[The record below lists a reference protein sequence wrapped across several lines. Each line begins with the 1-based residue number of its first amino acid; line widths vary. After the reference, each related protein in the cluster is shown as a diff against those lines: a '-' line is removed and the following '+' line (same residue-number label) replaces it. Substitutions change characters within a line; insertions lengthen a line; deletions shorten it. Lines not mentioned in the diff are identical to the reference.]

1 MSAAEIPAPDDQRL
15 AQAAARL
22 GDALRAGALRIAL
35 AESCTGGWIAKLL
48 TDIAGSSEWF
58 ERGYVTYSN
67 RAKIE
72 ELAVPEA
79 VLAAEGAVSEA
90 AVRAMVQGVRQA
102 TGSAAA
108 IAVSGI
114 AGPGGGSDAKPVG
127 TVHFGFA
134 LGDREWAA
142 VRRFAGDRD
151 AVRRHAVGFA
161 LEQMVGALNRSD
173 RE

>member
-1 MSAAEIPAPDDQRL
+1 MDEL
-15 AQAAARL
+15 ARKIGARL
-22 GDALRAGALRIAL
+22 KAAGAKLVT
-35 AESCTGGWIAKLL
+35 AESCTGGWAAQVV
-48 TDIAGSSEWF
+48 TSVAGSSDWF

-72 ELAVPEA
+72 ELAVPAA
-79 VLAAEGAVSEA
+79 VLASEGAVSEA